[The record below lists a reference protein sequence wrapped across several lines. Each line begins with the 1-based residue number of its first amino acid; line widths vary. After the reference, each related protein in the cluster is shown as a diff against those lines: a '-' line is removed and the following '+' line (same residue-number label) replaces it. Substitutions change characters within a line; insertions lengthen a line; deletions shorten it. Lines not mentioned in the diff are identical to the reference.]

1 MFKALRSIGKVIYA
15 KERAEGAGAVVR
27 RSIGV
32 IGMRNFTPFLMLDHF
47 KVNPKAGFPDHPHRG
62 QETVTLVIKNYMLH
76 EDFTGKSGVLRPGDL
91 QLMTAGK
98 GIMHSEMP
106 YSEDGSDV
114 EGIQLWV
121 DLPKELKHSEP
132 RYRDLKREEIP
143 IAKPNDKVEVK
154 VISGRSYG
162 VESVQELA
170 YTPLDYY
177 WFTVQP
183 EGEFIQKIN
192 PDYNACLYLL
202 KGNIELETSSGL
214 QRIEKFNNVFF
225 ERDGEGIKG
234 RVIGNEPAEFV
245 LIAGKSLDQPIVQYG
260 PFVETSKTGI
270 HNALFDYQMAS
281 NGFERARGWKS
292 EIADGVDAELFNKIT
307 KQ

>member
-1 MFKALRSIGKVIYA
+1 MLKALRSIGKVIYA
-15 KERAEGAGAVVR
+15 TERAEGAGAVVR

-32 IGMRNFTPFLMLDHF
+32 KGMHNFTPFLMLDHF
-47 KVNPKAGFPDHPHRG
+47 KVSPKAGFPDHPHRG
-62 QETVTLVIKNYMLH
+62 QETVTLVMKNYMLH

-91 QLMTAGK
+91 QFMTAGK

-143 IAKPNDKVEVK
+143 VAKPNDKVEVK
-154 VISGRSYG
+154 VISGKSYG
-162 VESVQELA
+162 IESVQELA

-183 EGEFIQKIN
+183 GGEFIQEIN
-192 PDYNACLYLL
+192 PDYNACLYVL
-202 KGNIELETSSGL
+202 KGNIKLITPTGSQE
-214 QRIEKFNNVFF
+214 IEQYTNVFF
-225 ERDGEGIKG
+225 ERDGEKIKG
-234 RVIGNEPAEFV
+234 EVLGNQPADFV
-245 LIAGKSLDQPIVQYG
+245 VIAGKVLDQPIVQYG

-270 HNALFDYQMAS
+270 HNALFDFQMAT
-281 NGFERARGWKS
+281 NGFERAQGWKS
-292 EIADGVDAELFNKIT
+292 EIANGVDDEMFAK
-307 KQ
+307 KSKS